1 MQLGNLSLK
10 ESVNNLNNDLPNFQR
25 EKRKMKKTA
34 KKINIDNLK
43 SRRIKDSVYK
53 SLVIFFSILTISPI
67 VLIIYKLI
75 VKGINQIS
83 FDFLI
88 KIPPN
93 SYEAM
98 VALNAGEIIPGGIAN
113 GITGTLIM
121 VIMASVIA
129 IPVGVVTG
137 IFLYENPGK
146 FLANLTRNVS
156 DILQGVPSIVLGLI
170 SYIWVVKNI
179 TNGYSA
185 LAGSVSLAIM
195 MLPMIIRS
203 TEETLKMIPVSI
215 KEAALA
221 LGVPYYKVIIKV
233 LIPTG
238 FSGLLTGILLGI
250 SRVLGETAPLML
262 TALGSTMINFD
273 IAKPTSAIPL
283 LIWEFYNDPNMVGLI
298 WSSSLLLMI
307 MVLSLNI
314 VSKQIAARTK

>member
-1 MQLGNLSLK
+1 MT
-10 ESVNNLNNDLPNFQR
+10 
-25 EKRKMKKTA
+25 TA
-34 KKINIDNLK
+34 INKIEIDNLK
-43 SRRIKDSVYK
+43 SRTLKDSIYK
-53 SLVIFFSILTISPI
+53 GLVIVLSLVTISPI
-67 VLIIYKLI
+67 VLIIYELI
-75 VKGINQIS
+75 AKGIKQIS
-83 FDFLI
+83 FDFIL
-88 KIPPN
+88 KTPPN

-98 VALNAGEIIPGGIAN
+98 TALNAGEIIPGGIAN

-121 VIMASVIA
+121 VVMASVFA
-129 IPVGVVTG
+129 IPIGVVAG
-137 IFLYENPGK
+137 IYLYENQGK
-146 FLANLTRNVS
+146 FLANFTRNVS

-170 SYIWVVKNI
+170 AYIWVVKHI

-195 MLPMIIRS
+195 MLPMIVRS

-221 LGVPYYKVIIKV
+221 LGVPYYKVIIKI

-238 FSGLLTGILLGI
+238 SSGLLTGILLGI

-262 TALGSTMINFD
+262 TALGSTMINLN
-273 IAKPTSAIPL
+273 ISKPTSAIPL

-307 MVLSLNI
+307 MVLTLNI